1 MISCFTMR
9 LRLMIPR
16 NFEHLTAVM
25 NLPLPFLPGDEHV
38 IVELLQAS
46 GSAPTEGWILP
57 DGKRDIV

>member
-1 MISCFTMR
+1 
-9 LRLMIPR
+9 MIPR